1 MSCDQTFKNLPYT
14 GTASSNYEVTITADN
29 AVPTAVGDA
38 NVTFAPQT
46 GVNAAVN
53 RLGPREVMIKGR
65 FTGTAAATADC
76 VVALWLW
83 DKDAEQWHK
92 SNGVPIGGTTTIAGS
107 LTKGSMG
114 KVDSDPNARLG
125 YLQVSGI
132 VANQDIVLMV
142 TKRA

>member
-1 MSCDQTFKNLPYT
+1 MNKPYT
-14 GTASSNYEVTITADN
+14 GTAATNYEVTITADN

-38 NVTFAPQT
+38 NVTFAPQS
-46 GVNAAVN
+46 GVNVAVN
-53 RLGPREVMIKGR
+53 RIGPREVMIKGR
-65 FTGTAAATADC
+65 FTGTDAVNADC

-92 SNGVPIGGTTTIAGS
+92 TNGVPIAGTTVIAGS

-114 KVDSDPNARLG
+114 KVDNDPNARLG
-125 YLQVSGI
+125 YLQVSGLSGG
-132 VANQDIVLMV
+132 AAAQTIVLMV